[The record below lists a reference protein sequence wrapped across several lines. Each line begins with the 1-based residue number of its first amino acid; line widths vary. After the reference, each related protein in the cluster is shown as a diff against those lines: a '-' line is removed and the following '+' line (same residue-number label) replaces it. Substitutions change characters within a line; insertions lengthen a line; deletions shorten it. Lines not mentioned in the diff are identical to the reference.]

1 MLESGRGFLPQSL
14 LCKEDERLLKRIVG
28 RNKFRFLLII
38 SLSLLWIAVYL
49 MRVNIGAL
57 LVDARFLQDL
67 ALEGKNAQQGLL
79 MTVFLIV
86 YSLANM
92 AAIPLSNRLGPRRTI
107 LLGVFIAGLAMI
119 AGGWVASFA
128 AILMIRVLL
137 GVGNGIHFPN
147 MSILVKRWFPPH
159 ERGMANALYG
169 VGGCI
174 GMVIA
179 FPMFSMINTRLGW
192 EYSFIIPGLLALLAT
207 FPLWLRWISDSP
219 KDNPYISGAEVNYIR
234 SSNQEADNDRDKT
247 SDSGLQ
253 YLLGNT
259 SFWMLCLAYTAFLSS
274 WWGLLTWM
282 PQYLVE
288 ARGFNLQG
296 TASNVTLAYIVSTI
310 GILTGGRLVDR
321 SSSRSRIAFMSL
333 SAVALATLGVAVIP
347 SASLA
352 VICMI
357 VAVGI
362 NEFVYPCVWSML
374 QSLMPDQM
382 MAAGSGT
389 MSGVSNLLSALSP
402 LAIGWLIQ
410 ISGSYVL
417 GLMFLVS
424 MSAVGA
430 LSCLLLYRQGY

>member
-1 MLESGRGFLPQSL
+1 MLESGRDSCPNH
-14 LCKEDERLLKRIVG
+14 LCKEDERLLKRIVD

-38 SLSLLWIAVYL
+38 SLSLLWIVVYL

-67 ALEGKNAQQGLL
+67 ALEGKTAQQGLL
-79 MTVFLIV
+79 MTVFLVV

-92 AAIPLSNRLGPRRTI
+92 AAIPISKRLGPRQTI
-107 LLGVFIAGLAMI
+107 VLGVLIAGLAMI
-119 AGGWVASFA
+119 AGGWAASFA
-128 AILMIRVLL
+128 AILLIRVLL

-147 MSILVKRWFPPH
+147 MSTLVKRWFPPQ
-159 ERGMANALYG
+159 ERGMANSLYG

-179 FPMFSMINTRLGW
+179 FPLFSAINNHLGW

-207 FPLWLRWISDSP
+207 LPLWLRWISDSP
-219 KDNPYISGAEVNYIR
+219 GDNPYISVTELNYICSWNR
-234 SSNQEADNDRDKT
+234 EADGEQNEKEG
-247 SDSGLQ
+247 SGVRL
-253 YLLGNT
+253 LLGNP

-321 SSSRSRIAFMSL
+321 SSRRSRIAFMSL
-333 SAVALATLGVAVIP
+333 MTVALATLGVAVIP

-352 VICMI
+352 VIFMI

-362 NEFVYPCVWSML
+362 NEFVYPCVWSLL
-374 QSLMPDQM
+374 QSLLPDRM
-382 MAAGSGT
+382 IAAGSGT

-430 LSCLLLYRQGY
+430 LSCLFLYRQGY

>member
-1 MLESGRGFLPQSL
+1 MII
-14 LCKEDERLLKRIVG
+14 CKEDEILLKHIVS
-28 RNKFRFLLII
+28 RNKFRFLMII
-38 SLSLLWIAVYL
+38 STSLLWIVIYL

-57 LVDARFLQDL
+57 LVDVNFLQDL
-67 ALEGKNAQQGLL
+67 GLQGKNAQQGLL

-92 AAIPLSNRLGPRRTI
+92 VAIPVSNRLGPRRAI
-107 LLGVFIAGLAMI
+107 LLGVLIAALAMM
-119 AGGWVASFA
+119 AGGWAASFA
-128 AILMIRVLL
+128 AILTVRVLL

-159 ERGMANALYG
+159 ERGLANSLYG

-179 FPMFSMINTRLGW
+179 FPLFSSINTRLGW
-192 EYSFIIPGLLALLAT
+192 EYSFIIPGLLALLVT
-207 FPLWLRWISDSP
+207 LPLWLRWISDSP
-219 KDNPYISGAEVNYIR
+219 QDNPYISAAEAAYIH
-234 SSNQEADNDRDKT
+234 SYNQESGGD
-247 SDSGLQ
+247 SDESEPSGLK
-253 YLLGNT
+253 YLLGNG
-259 SFWMLCLAYTAFLSS
+259 SFWLLCLAYTAFLSS

-288 ARGFNLQG
+288 ARHFDLQG

-321 SSSRSRIAFMSL
+321 SSRRSRIAAMSL
-333 SAVALATLGVAVIP
+333 LVVAFATLGVAIVP
-347 SASLA
+347 SAFWA
-352 VICMI
+352 VIFMI

-362 NEFVYPCVWSML
+362 NEFVYPAVWSLL
-374 QSLMPDQM
+374 QSLLTDRM

-417 GLMFLVS
+417 GLLFLVS
-424 MSAVGA
+424 MSALGA
-430 LSCLLLYRQGY
+430 VSCMLLYRKGY